1 MPATDT
7 SPSPRG
13 MDRDS
18 DAYRAAIRA
27 ATQDPPALDA
37 EQKATLRGIFAAL
50 LRPGTTGASGQ
61 VAS

>member
-7 SPSPRG
+7 SPRG

-37 EQKATLRGIFAAL
+37 EQRVTLRAIFVAL
-50 LRPGTTGASGQ
+50 PATTGRTDRAA